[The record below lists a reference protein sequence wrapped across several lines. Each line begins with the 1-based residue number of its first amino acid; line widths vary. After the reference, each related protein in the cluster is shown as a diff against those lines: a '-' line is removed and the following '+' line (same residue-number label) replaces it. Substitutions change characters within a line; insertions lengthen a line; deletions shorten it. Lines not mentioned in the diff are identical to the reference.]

1 MTSSGKPL
9 EGIYA
14 QYDKKGKHWYAPNKF
29 EAYGDDEIDAVVDC
43 LKDGF
48 LAPGPRTELFEK
60 KVAGLFGKKFGLMV
74 NSGSSANLLALNAF
88 GFQPGDEVITC
99 ACTFSTVLAPL
110 VQLGVKPV
118 FVDVELSRYVPSVDT
133 IVNAITPKTKMI
145 WIPNL
150 IGSKPDWNE
159 LRRRTNL
166 PLWEDSADTITLTEV
181 TDVSTTS
188 FYASHVITAGGGGG
202 MIMAN
207 DENFI
212 NTCRMYRDWGRIGNN
227 SEDMTE
233 RFSGNVDGIPYD
245 GKFLYGAVGY
255 NMKSTEMNA
264 AFGLVQLEKLPSNL
278 ATRRA
283 NFERF
288 IAGLKGTS
296 YVLPTE
302 LEAYHWL
309 AIPLQHPRRKELL
322 EYLENHNIQ
331 TRVCFSGNITR
342 HPAYRDLFGGEDTF
356 PVADQIMANAFLLG
370 CHHGLSFEQID
381 RACALLKEFDKSC

>member
-9 EGIYA
+9 EGLYA

-166 PLWEDSADTITLTEV
+166 PLWEDSADTITLTEA

-227 SEDMTE
+227 SEDMTD
-233 RFSGNVDGIPYD
+233 RFSGAVDGIPYD
-245 GKFLYGAVGY
+245 GKFLYGVVGY

-288 IAGLKGTS
+288 IAGLEGTS

-322 EYLENHNIQ
+322 EYLEKHDIQ

-342 HPAYRDLFGGEDTF
+342 HPAYRDLFGGDTF
-356 PVADQIMANAFLLG
+356 VVADQIMANAFLLG

-381 RACALLKEFDKSC
+381 RACALLKEFDNSC